1 MLIKLILI
9 KTLYNIFLKKKYII
23 INKMGIKLSTLNY
36 NFEFNKIDHEY
47 YLCCPLFNQYE
58 NFFFNR
64 NGIYIFKSNK
74 SNDWLYFEGNIN
86 LLFNDNYCIDESLL
100 INNSKQFNNIY
111 ELINYKNINKEIMMS
126 LINYQK
132 DNIKTE
138 YLNEIV

>member
-1 MLIKLILI
+1 
-9 KTLYNIFLKKKYII
+9 
-23 INKMGIKLSTLNY
+23 MGIKLSTVNY
-36 NFEFNKIDHEY
+36 NFEFNKIDDEY

-86 LLFNDNYCIDESLL
+86 LLFNDKYCIDESLL
-100 INNSKQFNNIY
+100 INNSKKFNNIY
-111 ELINYKNINKEIMMS
+111 ELINYKNINKEIMAS

-132 DNIKTE
+132 NNIKTE

>member
-1 MLIKLILI
+1 
-9 KTLYNIFLKKKYII
+9 
-23 INKMGIKLSTLNY
+23 MGIKLSTINY
-36 NFEFNKIDHEY
+36 NFELNKINNEY

-58 NFFFNR
+58 NFFFSR

-86 LLFNDNYCIDESLL
+86 DLLDDNYCIEEHLL

-111 ELINYKNINKEIMMS
+111 DLINYKHINKEIMAL

-132 DNIKTE
+132 KK
-138 YLNEIV
+138 Y